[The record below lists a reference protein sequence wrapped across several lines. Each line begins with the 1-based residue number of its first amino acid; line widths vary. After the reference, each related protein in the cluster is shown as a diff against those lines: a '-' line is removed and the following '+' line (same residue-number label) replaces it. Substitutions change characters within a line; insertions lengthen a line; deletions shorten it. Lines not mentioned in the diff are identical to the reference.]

1 MRLWLSARSSATKLV
16 SSLADLYDGDT
27 ARARQELEALYEA
40 GVIDENG
47 DMVELDIKE
56 DGESISLDDLMAK
69 IANKEEVGDITVNG
83 HASTTEQVAQIQSVK
98 TALDVAK
105 MLAQDVEITDE
116 HVENLESLI

>member
-1 MRLWLSARSSATKLV
+1 MAMSTEFSDKLV
-16 SSLADLYDGDT
+16 ASLADLYDGDT

-83 HASTTEQVAQIQSVK
+83 HASTTEQIA
-98 TALDVAK
+98 
-105 MLAQDVEITDE
+105 
-116 HVENLESLI
+116 